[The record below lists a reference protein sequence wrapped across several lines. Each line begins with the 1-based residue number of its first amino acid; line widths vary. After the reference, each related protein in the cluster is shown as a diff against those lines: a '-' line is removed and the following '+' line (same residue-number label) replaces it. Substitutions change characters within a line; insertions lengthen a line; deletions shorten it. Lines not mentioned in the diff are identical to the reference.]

1 MGETLAKL
9 QVRRKVRTYYTA
21 FGLTMSGISSKSAG
35 SLTNKYKYNGKELQ
49 SQEFLDGSGLEFY
62 DYGARMYDQQI
73 GRWGT
78 IDPKADIYRKWNP
91 YNYCV
96 DNPIRFIDP
105 DGMGL
110 EDWVKD
116 NKTGQYTWDNN
127 VTSASNTPAG
137 KTYVGKEDNDVVK
150 DLGYSTT
157 PTTVSTTKT
166 GVIHTDVEEGDG
178 AKHIGSY
185 TAGHALSVKVSTRT
199 QVGADVTTTFDK
211 NMNMSKTF
219 NGLSENISM
228 SVTTTTGEVL
238 TPTAEVNFKSG
249 GQAGQVNLGEPA
261 PSPNGDIRQEGT
273 AYLKGNITITA
284 AQAAQGISFPS
295 LNVSGTFF
303 RPTNEGPA
311 YVMPSLLSGQLNI
324 LAPLKYSQYIP
335 GIIPKK

>member
-1 MGETLAKL
+1 
-9 QVRRKVRTYYTA
+9 
-21 FGLTMSGISSKSAG
+21 MSGISSRAAG
-35 SLTNKYKYNGKELQ
+35 KLQNKYLYNGKEKQANEL
-49 SQEFLDGSGLEFY
+49 SDGSGLELY

-78 IDPKADIYRKWNP
+78 IDPKADIYRRWSP

-105 DGMGL
+105 DGMGVD
-110 EDWVKD
+110 DWVKD

-137 KTYVGKEDNDVVK
+137 KTYVGKDDNSIVK

-157 PTTVSTTKT
+157 PQTVTTTKT

-185 TAGHALSVKVSTRT
+185 TAGHGLSV
-199 QVGADVTTTFDK
+199 QVTTTAQVNADVTTTMDK
-211 NMNMSKTF
+211 NLNVSKTF
-219 NGLSENISM
+219 NGLREDISTT
-228 SVTTTTGEVL
+228 VRTTTGEAL
-238 TPTAEVNFKSG
+238 TTTADVNFKSN
-249 GQAGQVNLGEPA
+249 GQVGQLSLGEPGA
-261 PSPNGDIRQEGT
+261 SPNGDIKQVGT
-273 AYLKGNITITA
+273 TYLNGSITMTP
-284 AQAAQGISFPS
+284 AQAAQGTSFPL

-311 YVMPSLLSGQLNI
+311 YVMPSLLSGQLNV
-324 LAPLKYSQYIP
+324 LKPLEYSQRIMP
-335 GIIPKK
+335 VIPKR